1 MSGFQRKV
9 MWSGKPYIMKTIVK
23 ALIFYLLF
31 AMVLIPLFMHIPW
44 AFLLYTVIVA
54 IPLLFY
60 VFWKKAHTYYITENS
75 VLITRSWV
83 FGTYQREITFD
94 KIQDIHVHQGI
105 LARIFKCGSVVFVTT
120 TGLEVG
126 YGIAGGGTTVGPSVR
141 IGTGGVVIGGGVALP
156 TVVKG
161 SHNTFLDVPYP
172 WEVRELV
179 MKHIVAWREAF
190 QQQRIAAAVE
200 KLAEKTTAPATT
212 SIADELAK
220 LKDLLDKGVITKEEF
235 EKAKKKLL
243 GE

>member
-1 MSGFQRKV
+1 MLQRKV
-9 MWSGKPYIMKTIVK
+9 VWSGKPYIKKTVVK
-23 ALIFYLLF
+23 ALILYLLF
-31 AMVLIPLFMHIPW
+31 AIVLSPLFMKVP
-44 AFLLYTVIVA
+44 ATFLLYTTIVA
-54 IPLLFY
+54 VPLLFY

-75 VLITRSWV
+75 VLIARSWF

-126 YGIAGGGTTVGPSVR
+126 YGVAGAGTGVGYGVKV
-141 IGTGGVVIGGGVALP
+141 GTGGVVIGGGVAIP
-156 TVVKG
+156 RVVRG
-161 SHNTFLDVPYP
+161 SHNTFLDVLYP
-172 WEVRELV
+172 WEVREVV

-190 QQQRIAAAVE
+190 QQQRMAAAVE
-200 KLAEKTTAPATT
+200 KLAEKTTAPTTT